1 MLSWHFPEI
10 SLNVLIQ
17 IECCHDILLTFLWT
31 FLYNDFR
38 LYSVH
43 WWDTYKHTQKKKK
56 KQQTN
61 NSYSKKW
68 KKENTYHSFNCR
80 WNVPGW
86 PRARSF
92 EHWWRF
98 CTSNSR
104 RSPLPLV
111 RSGPFRR
118 PSTKKKFTSCF
129 THVPSHIQIPI
140 SMCVRK
146 TEWIL

>member
-1 MLSWHFPEI
+1 MTFSWNFFECFNTNWMLSWHFADI
-10 SLNVLIQ
+10 SLNVFIQ
-17 IECCHDILLTFLWT
+17 WFQIVFSALVRHIQT
-31 FLYNDFR
+31 
-38 LYSVH
+38 H
-43 WWDTYKHTQKKKK
+43 PKKKK
-56 KQQTN
+56 NQQTN
-61 NSYSKKW
+61 KTYSKKW

-146 TEWIL
+146 TAWIL